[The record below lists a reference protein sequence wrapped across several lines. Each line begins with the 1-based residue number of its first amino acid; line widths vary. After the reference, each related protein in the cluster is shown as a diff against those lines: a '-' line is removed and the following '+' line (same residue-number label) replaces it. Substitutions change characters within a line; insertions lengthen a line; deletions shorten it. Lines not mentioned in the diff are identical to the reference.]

1 MRFHEMEEV
10 EDTADNQSGE
20 TATEK
25 RLRKGAVEVATDVIE
40 EGGEPCQQE
49 RNGELQP
56 FISETFVRNN
66 GRGNIYIGRSLFFFC
81 KYIAAYEDTDIHKR
95 MQPS

>member
-10 EDTADNQSGE
+10 EDAADNQSGE

-40 EGGEPCQQE
+40 EGGEPCQ
-49 RNGELQP
+49 
-56 FISETFVRNN
+56 
-66 GRGNIYIGRSLFFFC
+66 
-81 KYIAAYEDTDIHKR
+81 
-95 MQPS
+95 